1 MKHFYCLLLLFFI
14 QQLSAQKTI
23 YGYVQDSSNG
33 ERLIG
38 AFVKLINEE
47 GSTSAN
53 NYGYFSLK
61 SMRDTAYLYVSQVGY
76 DSKLIPVHQGTEL
89 PLNIT
94 LRSVFVLKGV
104 KLSSRKDEKI
114 VNSTQ
119 MSTISM
125 NVQQIKMMPRFM
137 GEADIIKA
145 IQLMPGIKGGS
156 EGSTGLYVRGGGPDQ
171 NLILLDG
178 APVYNAS
185 HLFGFFSIFNTDAIN
200 HVQILK
206 GGFPA
211 RYGGRLSSVL
221 DITMKEGNMKRF
233 RAEGSVGALASK
245 LTLEGPIKKDKASFM
260 ISGRRTYL
268 DFLLQPIFQLANG
281 NSSLRQGYFF
291 SDMNAKI
298 NWKVNKTN
306 RLYLSYYTGK
316 DKFYVKSK
324 PYSYLYDGKTISDQ
338 SEDRNQWGNQLGGLR
353 WNKVLNKDIFIN
365 TQLNHTK
372 YYYEIV
378 QSASSSEAND
388 TATIEQMNYSGF
400 TSSIRDISLRSD
412 AEINRGHHYIRT
424 GLSVISHTFI

>member
-1 MKHFYCLLLLFFI
+1 MKYIYCLVLLFFI

-38 AFVKLINEE
+38 AFIKLINEE

-94 LRSVFVLKGV
+94 LRSVYVLKGV

-171 NLILLDG
+171 KFNFTG
-178 APVYNAS
+178 WRT
-185 HLFGFFSIFNTDAIN
+185 SI
-200 HVQILK
+200 
-206 GGFPA
+206 
-211 RYGGRLSSVL
+211 
-221 DITMKEGNMKRF
+221 
-233 RAEGSVGALASK
+233 
-245 LTLEGPIKKDKASFM
+245 
-260 ISGRRTYL
+260 
-268 DFLLQPIFQLANG
+268 
-281 NSSLRQGYFF
+281 
-291 SDMNAKI
+291 
-298 NWKVNKTN
+298 
-306 RLYLSYYTGK
+306 
-316 DKFYVKSK
+316 
-324 PYSYLYDGKTISDQ
+324 
-338 SEDRNQWGNQLGGLR
+338 
-353 WNKVLNKDIFIN
+353 
-365 TQLNHTK
+365 
-372 YYYEIV
+372 
-378 QSASSSEAND
+378 
-388 TATIEQMNYSGF
+388 
-400 TSSIRDISLRSD
+400 
-412 AEINRGHHYIRT
+412 
-424 GLSVISHTFI
+424 